1 MGRMVREVV
10 TYRYLFLMF
19 ILRELKIRYKQTIMG
34 FAWALLMPAIIVAAG
49 LLLQK
54 AFSLVSGRS
63 LNISDIASVR
73 LRATRVCF

>member
-1 MGRMVREVV
+1 MVREVV